1 MNAGNKVNYMLR
13 RLNSTLRKNGPDILT
28 KFCIGGIVVTVGLA
42 IQATTEA
49 VKRVESRKEA
59 DGVETLTPME
69 TIKVAA
75 PCYLPTAASCA
86 LTIACA
92 ASANSAHSRRNAA
105 LATAYSI
112 SETALRDYQKKVAD
126 TVGTEKAE
134 EIQQAVDQD
143 VMDAHPCPKEMEQ
156 GIVDGNGRH
165 LCYESKSGRYF
176 YSDKNTIRE
185 AAEEL
190 NHKMNTMPESYVS
203 LNELYMEL
211 DLPCTEIGDEIG
223 WNVNRGLIKPKF
235 SAVLTRGGVPC
246 ILVSYDYPPEYNY
259 DRV

>member
-1 MNAGNKVNYMLR
+1 MKTGNKINHALRKLNNALR
-13 RLNSTLRKNGPDILT
+13 RNCPDILT
-28 KFCIGGIVVTVGLA
+28 KFCIGGIIVTVGLA

-49 VKRVESRKEA
+49 VKRVEAKKEA
-59 DGVETLTPME
+59 EGVESLTPME

-75 PCYLPTAASCA
+75 PCYFPTAASCA

-92 ASANSAHSRRNAA
+92 ANANTTHNRRNAA
-105 LATAYSI
+105 LATAYNI
-112 SETALRDYQKKVAD
+112 SETALRDYQKKVVD
-126 TVGTEKAE
+126 TVGAEKAS

-143 VMDAHPCPKEMEQ
+143 TVNAHPCPKRIEQ
-156 GIVDGNGRH
+156 GVVDGSGQY

-176 YSDKNTIRE
+176 YSDKHIIRE

-223 WNVNRGLIKPKF
+223 WNINRGLIKPQF
-235 SAVLTRGGVPC
+235 SAVLTRSGIPC
-246 ILVSYDYPPEYNY
+246 ILVSYAYPPEYNY

>member
-1 MNAGNKVNYMLR
+1 MTARNQTNYMLR
-13 RLNSTLRKNGPDILT
+13 KLNGTLRKNGPDILT
-28 KFCIGGIVVTVGLA
+28 KITIGGIIVTVGLA

-49 VKRVESRKEA
+49 IKRVDAKKKEA
-59 DGVETLTPME
+59 GSETLTALE
-69 TIKVAA
+69 TIKAA
-75 PCYLPTAASCA
+75 VPCYLPTAASCA
-86 LTIACA
+86 ITIACA

-112 SETALRDYQKKVAD
+112 SETALRDYQNKVVE
-126 TVGTEKAE
+126 TVGTEKAD
-134 EIQQAVDQD
+134 EIQQAIDQD
-143 VMDAHPCPKEMEQ
+143 VINAHPCPKEIEQ

>member
-1 MNAGNKVNYMLR
+1 MKTGNKINRALR
-13 RLNSTLRKNGPDILT
+13 KLNSTLRRNGPDILT
-28 KFCIGGIVVTVGLA
+28 KFCIGGIIVTVGLA

-49 VKRVESRKEA
+49 VKRVEAKKEA
-59 DGVETLTPME
+59 EGVESLTPME

-75 PCYLPTAASCA
+75 PCYFPTAASCA

-92 ASANSAHSRRNAA
+92 ANANTAHNRRNAA

-112 SETALRDYQKKVAD
+112 SETALRDYQKKVSD

-134 EIQQAVDQD
+134 EIRHAVDQD
-143 VMDAHPCPKEMEQ
+143 TVNAHPCPKRIEQ
-156 GIVDGNGRH
+156 GVVDGSGQY

-176 YSDKNTIRE
+176 YSDKHIIRE

-223 WNVNRGLIKPKF
+223 WNINRGLIKPQF
-235 SAVLTRGGVPC
+235 SAVLTRSGIPC
-246 ILVSYDYPPEYNY
+246 ILVGYEYPPEYNY